1 MTFRVGP
8 KGQVVIPKAIRD
20 ELGISPGDRVDV
32 ERREGE
38 VVVRLHQDSAAER
51 RRRVAAL
58 RGLQANREG
67 GGTKELEEMRRAE
80 RELERRKAK
89 DRA

>member
-32 ERREGE
+32 EQQEGA
-38 VVVRLHQDSAAER
+38 VVVRLHRDSAAER

-58 RGLQANREG
+58 RGMQADREG
-67 GGTKELEEMRRAE
+67 GGTKELEATRRAE
-80 RELERRKAK
+80 RELEKRKAK

>member
-38 VVVRLHQDSAAER
+38 VVVRLHRDSAAE

-58 RGLQANREG
+58 RGMQADREG
-67 GGTKELEEMRRAE
+67 GGTKELEAMRRAE
-80 RELERRKAK
+80 RELEKRKAK